1 MNITLT
7 PEHEEFVRQK
17 LQGGRYDT
25 VEELL
30 VQAFQLLEEWDDPD
44 SPLTLAQQQ
53 ELDRRLDR
61 LEQNPIAGIPWET
74 LKARLLNHPA

>member
-7 PEHEEFVRQK
+7 PEHEELVRQK

-61 LEQNPIAGIPWET
+61 LEQSPTAGTPWET
-74 LKARLLNHPA
+74 LKASLLNHPA